1 VDGGAALVID
11 GPAWYA
17 TDPMRDSRRCPKCQ
31 HAEILLL
38 RRVAGELVYMSR
50 GASAAAAPGG
60 VPQPPAVT
68 WRRATPREAYICRAC
83 GYTEY
88 YTLDLD
94 SIPVDGELVVMLGD
108 EGGPYR

>member
-1 VDGGAALVID
+1 
-11 GPAWYA
+11 
-17 TDPMRDSRRCPKCQ
+17 MRDSRRCPKCQ
-31 HAEILLL
+31 HGEILLL
-38 RRVAGELVYMSR
+38 KRVAGELVYMTR
-50 GASAAAAPGG
+50 GAAAAPAPSG
-60 VPQPPAVT
+60 VPQPPPVT

-94 SIPVDGELVVMLGD
+94 AIPVDGELVVLFGE

>member
-1 VDGGAALVID
+1 
-11 GPAWYA
+11 
-17 TDPMRDSRRCPKCQ
+17 MRDSRRCPKCQ

-38 RRVAGELVYMSR
+38 KRVAGELVYMSR
-50 GASAAAAPGG
+50 GPAASAAPAG
-60 VPQPPAVT
+60 VPAPAPVT

-94 SIPVDGELVVMLGD
+94 SIPVDGELVMLLGD
-108 EGGPYR
+108 GAGPYR